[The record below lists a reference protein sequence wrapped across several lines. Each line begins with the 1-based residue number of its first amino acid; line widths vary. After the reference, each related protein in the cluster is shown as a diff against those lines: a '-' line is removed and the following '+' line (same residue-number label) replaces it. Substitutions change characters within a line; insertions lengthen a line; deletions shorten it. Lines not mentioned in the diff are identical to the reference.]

1 MTCCSAIKK
10 LLRLEREHNLGSTS
24 PLHVAKVVLT
34 RDPAWLRWRFVKF
47 MRLQQYS
54 GGALSLYYVFRKNL
68 LGNKLGFEMASD
80 NIGEG
85 LYLIHNGPIVINS
98 GAVLGKDVKLHGDN
112 CIGND
117 GITDACPVVGNG
129 VDVGVGAKVLG
140 GVRSGRVRDRG
151 GCRRR
156 ERRACRWQRPCW
168 GFGEGHQDNSGRRA
182 LGWLSRSAETLLPPP
197 LLGRRLAVSGPSKTC
212 ELRKA

>member
-1 MTCCSAIKK
+1 MARRSQIRK
-10 LLRLEREHNLGSTS
+10 LLKLERQHNLGSTS
-24 PLHVAKVVLT
+24 PLHVAKVALT

-47 MRLQQYS
+47 MRLQQHS
-54 GGALSLYYVFRKNL
+54 GGALSLYYAFRKNL
-68 LGNKLGFEMASD
+68 LGNKLGFEMAGD

-140 GVRSGRVRDRG
+140 GVFIAD
-151 GCRRR
+151 GCVIGAGAVVVKDAPVAGSVLVGVPARAIKTIR
-156 ERRACRWQRPCW
+156 E
-168 GFGEGHQDNSGRRA
+168 E
-182 LGWLSRSAETLLPPP
+182 
-197 LLGRRLAVSGPSKTC
+197 GPSDG
-212 ELRKA
+212 

>member
-1 MTCCSAIKK
+1 MARRSQIRK
-10 LLRLEREHNLGSTS
+10 LLKLERQHNLGSTS
-24 PLHVAKVVLT
+24 PLHVAKVALT

-47 MRLQQYS
+47 MRLQQHS
-54 GGALSLYYVFRKNL
+54 GGALSLYYAFRKNL
-68 LGNKLGFEMASD
+68 LGNKLGFEMAGD

-140 GVRSGRVRDRG
+140 G
-151 GCRRR
+151 C
-156 ERRACRWQRPCW
+156 
-168 GFGEGHQDNSGRRA
+168 
-182 LGWLSRSAETLLPPP
+182 L
-197 LLGRRLAVSGPSKTC
+197 
-212 ELRKA
+212 